1 MKKRTDW
8 KFLNLIVIS
17 FLALHGG
24 LLAGYL
30 NNLFNGYVYIALL
43 LVSLVLTL
51 VIVLKVRNDRS
62 KLRALYIV
70 AVAQILLL
78 AFEYQLLEFERYT
91 FLVSQYADPVEV
103 VEDSGIHLMI
113 VSTFEVFY
121 LTDEATLREE
131 FSQEDMG
138 VIELYEVTNAQRYF
152 SKNEE
157 LARNLRLDTDEFDVM
172 TEAVTTYLTD
182 PSDSVR
188 EFMDTTIIT
197 GNSMG
202 LALVLS
208 DLLSE
213 QGVKNEREIGVTGAL
228 DDNGAVRGIGMVKE
242 KVLIAA
248 ENGFPFMLVPTENL
262 ADAIAT
268 KERENLAID
277 IHAVE
282 SVEEAVA
289 YIESINQN

>member
-1 MKKRTDW
+1 
-8 KFLNLIVIS
+8 LIVIG
-17 FLALHGG
+17 FLALHGA

-30 NNLFNGYVYIALL
+30 NDLLNGYVYIALL
-43 LVSLVLTL
+43 LLSIVLSLGIL
-51 VIVLKVRNDRS
+51 LKVRNDDS
-62 KLRALYIV
+62 KSKVLHVIG
-70 AVAQILLL
+70 VAQILLL
-78 AFEYQLLEFERYT
+78 GFEFQLLDFETYT
-91 FLVSQYADPVEV
+91 FQVSQYTDPVEV
-103 VEDSGIHLMI
+103 VEDSGIHLMV

-121 LTDEATLREE
+121 LTDESSLREQY
-131 FSQEDMG
+131 SQEDIG
-138 VIELYEVTNAQRYF
+138 VIELYAVTNSVRYF
-152 SKNEE
+152 SKNQE
-157 LARNLRLDTDEFDVM
+157 LARKLGLNSNEFDGM
-172 TEAVTTYLTD
+172 TSAVTTYLTD

-213 QGVKNEREIGVTGAL
+213 KGVGNGLEIGVTGAL
-228 DDNGAVRGIGMVKE
+228 GDNGTVSGIGMVNE

-248 ENGFPFMLVPTENL
+248 ESGFPFMLVPTENL
-262 ADAIAT
+262 EEAMAT
-268 KERENLAID
+268 KARENLAIE

-289 YIESINQN
+289 YIESINQK